1 MASDELEDISMLWSE
16 NSTKPGKE
24 RLSERRRRE
33 VRTPSP
39 TDRRAMISR
48 ETKTVQFNIRITP
61 TLKAKISSLALSGK
75 ISMAELLERA
85 IAAYGD
91 GE

>member
-1 MASDELEDISMLWSE
+1 MDDEAKALAELW
-16 NSTKPGKE
+16 GRE
-24 RLSERRRRE
+24 RKAEPSAAARRRRE
-33 VRTPSP
+33 MRPVSTQ
-39 TDRRAMISR
+39 DRRTLRSV
-48 ETKTVQFNIRITP
+48 ETKTVQLNLKITP
-61 TLKAKISSLALSGK
+61 SLKAKISSLALSGK